1 MWLNYEPVNITNA
14 RASTEKI
21 NEINRSEAEGYNDWR
36 IPTVQELLSL
46 FSGVSEN
53 KSKNPNNFLYRLKD
67 KEFWSCDYQNF
78 DCRKYEHNDF
88 SFFSDYQGFCDG
100 SLFFDDTPLVASG
113 YFGVGFSE
121 YDGLIF
127 SEEDFGGGK
136 RNRYIVFVRDW
147 TPDEIKLET
156 KTSDIIIIPKIDYP
170 MIYIEPGKFVMGCN
184 KYNECFP
191 GVVKNDDIR
200 EIELTRGFFI
210 GIYPV
215 SKQQWDTIMPD
226 IERNVYCRYIESENV
241 LEDKLDDFIDDNHPA
256 ICYIDNALIF
266 IERISDYFK
275 NITDSKQRFLL
286 PTEAEWEYCCK
297 AGDSLDNFCSFY
309 RKDLSYY
316 CWYDE
321 VCKES
326 GQDFLHEIGQ
336 LLPNQWGIYDMIGN
350 IPEFTR
356 DQNIPES
363 MRDQWPNYLEGYA
376 KDPEYLFNLDDSS
389 DDIYDLEIVIKG
401 GGWSD
406 SKEDCCCAER
416 RSEGTYSWAASQNS
430 FRLILY
436 GSPEEYKQLISTKT
450 ETETEI
456 TDDIPF

>member
-1 MWLNYEPVNITNA
+1 MIVV
-14 RASTEKI
+14 K
-21 NEINRSEAEGYNDWR
+21 
-36 IPTVQELLSL
+36 
-46 FSGVSEN
+46 
-53 KSKNPNNFLYRLKD
+53 K
-67 KEFWSCDYQNF
+67 
-78 DCRKYEHNDF
+78 
-88 SFFSDYQGFCDG
+88 
-100 SLFFDDTPLVASG
+100 
-113 YFGVGFSE
+113 
-121 YDGLIF
+121 
-127 SEEDFGGGK
+127 K
-136 RNRYIVFVRDW
+136 RNRNIVFVRDW

-156 KTSDIIIIPKIDYP
+156 KTSDIIIIPKINYP

-215 SKQQWDTIMPD
+215 SKQQWDIIMPD
-226 IERNVYCRYIESENV
+226 IKGNVWCSYIESENCF
-241 LEDKLDDFIDDNHPA
+241 EDKLDDFIGDNHPA
-256 ICYIDNALIF
+256 ICDIADALIF

-297 AGDSLDNFCSFY
+297 AGDLLNNFCSFY

-336 LLPNQWGIYDMIGN
+336 LLPNKWGIYDMIGN

-356 DQNIPES
+356 D
-363 MRDQWPNYLEGYA
+363 RWTNYLEGYA
-376 KDPEYLFNLDDSS
+376 KDPEYPWDFEDSF
-389 DDIYDLEIVIKG
+389 DGYDLDIVVKG

-406 SKEDCCCAER
+406 SKENCCCAER
-416 RSEGTYSWAASQNS
+416 HWEGIYSWAAYQNS

-436 GSPEEYKQLISTKT
+436 GNSEEYRQLISTKT
-450 ETETEI
+450 EIETEI